1 MCIVLEK
8 RRFNDDIEKK
18 KTKKPVNIKNNK
30 IWLIILL
37 LEDLFIIII
46 ISNIIHQYIKL
57 KKLVQLNPNFYFVHF
72 DI

>member
-1 MCIVLEK
+1 MCIVK
-8 RRFNDDIEKK
+8 IRFNDDIENKK

-37 LEDLFIIII
+37 IEDLFIIII

-57 KKLVQLNPNFYFVHF
+57 EKLVQLNPNFYF
-72 DI
+72 ISI